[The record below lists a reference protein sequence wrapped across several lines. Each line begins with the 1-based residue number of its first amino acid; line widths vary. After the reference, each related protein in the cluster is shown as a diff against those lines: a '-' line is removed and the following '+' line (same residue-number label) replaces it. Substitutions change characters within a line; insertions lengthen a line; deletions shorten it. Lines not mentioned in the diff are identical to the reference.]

1 MQEIID
7 QLAATIRDAAAQK
20 APLCI
25 RGGGSKD
32 FYGGALRGETL
43 SVNAY
48 RGIIDYEPSE
58 LVITAR
64 AGTPLADIETA
75 LGERGQMLAFEP
87 PHFGHLPSQS
97 TLQRISAT
105 MLPSPPGRRV
115 GDEGARRFV
124 PGGEGKGMAT
134 LGGCIAAGLSGPR
147 RAYAGAAR
155 DTVLGVRMLD
165 GKGDDL
171 RFGGQVMK
179 NVAGFDVARL
189 LAGSLGTL
197 GVITEVSLKVLP
209 LPVAEATLCFEH
221 TAADAI
227 ALMNEWAGKPLPL
240 SAAAWHDG
248 KLYVRLS
255 GASAAVNASVHML
268 GGERIDDNAAKLYW
282 QGIREHGAAFF
293 DSSRPLWRLSIKST
307 TPPLNLPGA
316 QLIEWNGALRWLA
329 TDADASAVR
338 DAAKFGGGH
347 ATLFRGGDKT
357 AGVFHPLPPALMAI
371 QRNLKRTFDPAGIF
385 NPGRMYDFY

>member
-1 MQEIID
+1 MPRERLIKTSAGREIID

-32 FYGGALRGETL
+32 FYGGAPRGESF

-48 RGIIDYEPSE
+48 HGILDYEPSE

-64 AGTPLADIETA
+64 AGTPLAGIETA

-87 PHFGHLPSQS
+87 PHFGC
-97 TLQRISAT
+97 
-105 MLPSPPGRRV
+105 LPSPSGR
-115 GDEGARRFV
+115 GD
-124 PGGEGKGMAT
+124 GGEGKGIAT

-147 RAYAGAAR
+147 RAYASAVR
-155 DTVLGVRMLD
+155 DTVLGIRMLD

-179 NVAGFDVARL
+179 NVAGFDVSRL

-197 GVITEVSLKVLP
+197 GVIVEVSLKVLP
-209 LPVAEATLCFEH
+209 LPVAEATLRFEH
-221 TAADAI
+221 TVADAI

-240 SAAAWHDG
+240 SATAWLDG

-255 GASAAVNASVHML
+255 GASAAVDASIKML
-268 GGERIDDNAAKLYW
+268 GGERIDDAAAKSFW
-282 QGIREHGAAFF
+282 QDVREHTAEFF
-293 DSSRPLWRLSIKST
+293 HTTKPLWRLSIKST

-329 TDADASAVR
+329 TDAEAGAVR
-338 DAAKFGGGH
+338 GAAKFGGGY

-357 AGVFHPLPPALMAI
+357 AGVFHPLPPALMTI
-371 QRNLKRTFDPAGIF
+371 QRNLKRAFDPVGIF
-385 NPGRMYDFY
+385 NPGRLYDF